1 MAGVA
6 FKNALGVLGDVW
18 AQKRAKLL
26 DVFSRRR
33 ANISVKHSTCLGK
46 QTVPNSNSSVLR
58 SANESASRSIWC
70 SLKQNVSRFGHAS
83 LESAERSA
91 STPFRTPGF
100 NGSRFAEL
108 VQRQR
113 SSALVRTRAPYS
125 RARLLLSMSPL
136 VPIIGSLLA
145 PEDVDKLEAA
155 ALDSLERTR
164 LEDLASSSLCF
175 DDLSLLRT
183 ELGICDARL
192 QPARRIHLLRAAI
205 TRPLREW
212 TFVPSATLGC
222 GANRLAT
229 TTLLDAIQEVRTL
242 HFRHNELCS

>member
-46 QTVPNSNSSVLR
+46 QTLPNSSVLR

-70 SLKQNVSRFGHAS
+70 SLKQSVSRFGHAS

-91 STPFRTPGF
+91 NTPFRTPGF
-100 NGSRFAEL
+100 NGSRFAGL

-145 PEDVDKLEAA
+145 PDDVDALEAA
-155 ALDSLERTR
+155 ALASLERTR

-183 ELGICDARL
+183 ELGICDVRL

-222 GANRLAT
+222 GANT

-242 HFRHNELCS
+242 HF